1 MNSLLI
7 KNAGLGKLHTTLL
20 SFIGIGFI
28 LAVNGA
34 VPFVMMPTLGQ
45 AVWTSGFSL
54 SFANNGLF
62 SVYADNFGAP
72 APAPISFGLPAA
84 WPMSVLIR
92 VGLDFWDAYAAV
104 FAGWLIVAFWG
115 TRRLAIHYRLKK
127 TVASLAAV
135 CWLTTPMIWGHASYS
150 MLSLGLALIPT
161 YLLTIVFVNEQLQRR
176 SLSVLQAMLVPATF
190 TIATFMDGYSL
201 IMFSIAAGLVTIGQ
215 YWSIRG
221 IEPKAERFLACSISM
236 MLVSLALAYALY
248 SSYIGK
254 TSFNPHSLA
263 TFRGWGADLTFFA
276 VPTQGM
282 HWLPDLLG
290 ASEYRDHTMYWGD
303 ASVWNTTFLL
313 PLLLAAAG
321 LILRDQQIK
330 YYAVPFAVFLVGI
343 YMALGP
349 ALKINFIKPAEL
361 SMQRSMTEDIELIG
375 TGSAVISQLPVFK
388 VMRASYRWT
397 ILATL
402 GLWLLIVIRLGREYA
417 GSRVL
422 PWAAFGLI
430 VACYFPAP
438 QKIAAYVNTRH
449 AAVQLQADLGD
460 PFVQDFKGHD
470 EAVVMLPWGND
481 FMANYLGGMADIT
494 LYNVGGDK
502 NYLIARRAWPA
513 VLISKKADEAEAN
526 LADVTQDIF
535 DAEIVSAVVIPF
547 FDMLWSA
554 HAWPPDP
561 ETYRTKFA
569 TELEKLRNAGFSVT
583 HRPFYAVIRSTPGTG
598 SMPR

>member
-1 MNSLLI
+1 MNSSSI
-7 KNAGLGKLHTTLL
+7 KNADLGRLHETLL
-20 SFIGIGFI
+20 SFTGIGFI
-28 LAVNGA
+28 LVVNGA
-34 VPFVMMPTLGQ
+34 IPFVMMPTLGQ

-62 SVYADNFGAP
+62 SVYADNFGVP

-92 VGLDFWDAYAAV
+92 FGLDFWDAYAAV

-115 TRRLAIHYRLKK
+115 ARRLAIHYRLKK

-161 YLLTIVFVNEQLQRR
+161 YLLTIISLNEKLQRR
-176 SLSVLQAMLVPATF
+176 CLSVLQAMLAPITF
-190 TIATFMDGYSL
+190 TVATFMDGYSL
-201 IMFSIAAGLVTIGQ
+201 VMFSIAAGLVTIGQ
-215 YWSIRG
+215 YWSFRQIDSG
-221 IEPKAERFLACSISM
+221 AERFLACSVSL
-236 MLVSLALAYALY
+236 MLVSLALAYFLY
-248 SSYIGK
+248 TSYIGK
-254 TSFNPHSLA
+254 TSFASHSLA
-263 TFRGWGADLTFFA
+263 TFRGWGADVTFFA

-282 HWLPDLLG
+282 HWLPDLTGTSMHRLH
-290 ASEYRDHTMYWGD
+290 RNYWGD
-303 ASVWNTTFLL
+303 ASVWTTTFLL
-313 PLLLAAAG
+313 PFVIITIGLLLSA
-321 LILRDQQIK
+321 RRIK
-330 YYAVPFAVFLVGI
+330 RYAVPLSIFFVGL

-349 ALKINFIKPAEL
+349 SLKVNLIKPAEL
-361 SMQRSMTEDIELIG
+361 SWQHAITEDIELID
-375 TGSAVISQLPVFK
+375 TGSAVISRLPVFK
-388 VMRASYRWT
+388 VMRATYRWT
-397 ILATL
+397 ILAML
-402 GLWLLIVIRLGREYA
+402 GLWLLIVIRLGDEYA

-430 VACYFPAP
+430 VAFYFPAP
-438 QKIAAYVNTRH
+438 QKIEAYVNNRN
-449 AAVQLQADLGD
+449 AALQLQADLGD
-460 PFVQDFKGHD
+460 PFAQDFKGHD
-470 EAVVMLPWGND
+470 EPVVMLPWGND
-481 FMANYLGGMADIT
+481 FMANYLGGLADVS

-502 NYLIARRAWPA
+502 NYIIARKAWPA
-513 VLISKKADEAEAN
+513 VLVSQRAEEVEAN

-535 DAEIVSAVVIPF
+535 DAKIAYAVVIPF